1 MLETIRKD
9 LKDAMKASDKLK
21 ITALRN
27 LVAKIKAKEIEKGE
41 SLDENEILKVC
52 LSASKQV
59 KESIKQFK
67 DANRND
73 LVENELLELEIIESY
88 LPEQLSEE
96 EILIKIKEK
105 ITSSGVSSE
114 SDMGKIMGPLM
125 KELSG
130 LADGKI
136 VQKMVIK
143 ELTKL

>member
-27 LVAKIKAKEIEKGE
+27 IVAKIKAKEIEKGE

-73 LVENELLELEIIESY
+73 LVENELLELKVIEGY
-88 LPEQLSEE
+88 LPKQLSEE

-105 ITSSGVSSE
+105 ISNSDASSP

-136 VQKMVIK
+136 VQRMVIK
-143 ELTKL
+143 ELNK

>member
-1 MLETIRKD
+1 
-9 LKDAMKASDKLK
+9 MKASDKLK

-67 DANRND
+67 DANRTD
-73 LVENELLELEIIESY
+73 LVENELLELKVIEGY
-88 LPEQLSEE
+88 LPKQLSEE

-105 ITSSGVSSE
+105 ISNSDASSP

-136 VQKMVIK
+136 VQKLLIN
-143 ELTKL
+143 ELSK

>member
-1 MLETIRKD
+1 MLETIRED

-67 DANRND
+67 DANRTD
-73 LVENELLELEIIESY
+73 LVENELLELKVIEGY
-88 LPEQLSEE
+88 LPKQLSEE
-96 EILIKIKEK
+96 EILKKIKEK
-105 ITSSGVSSE
+105 ISNSDASSP

-136 VQKMVIK
+136 VQKLLIN
-143 ELTKL
+143 ELSK

>member
-9 LKDAMKASDKLK
+9 LKDAMKASDKSK

-27 LVAKIKAKEIEKGE
+27 LLAKIKAKEIEKGE

-67 DANRND
+67 DANRTD
-73 LVENELLELEIIESY
+73 LVENELLELKVIEGY
-88 LPEQLSEE
+88 LPKQLSEE

-105 ITSSGVSSE
+105 ISNSDASSP

-136 VQKMVIK
+136 VQKLLIN
-143 ELTKL
+143 ELSK

>member
-67 DANRND
+67 DANRTD
-73 LVENELLELEIIESY
+73 LVENELLELKVIEGY
-88 LPEQLSEE
+88 LPKQLSEE
-96 EILIKIKEK
+96 EILKKIKEK
-105 ITSSGVSSE
+105 ISNSDASSP
-114 SDMGKIMGPLM
+114 SDMAKIMGPLM

-136 VQKMVIK
+136 VQKLLIN
-143 ELTKL
+143 ELSK

>member
-9 LKDAMKASDKLK
+9 LKDAMKASDKSK

-27 LVAKIKAKEIEKGE
+27 LLAKIKAKEIEKGE

-67 DANRND
+67 DADRND
-73 LVENELLELEIIESY
+73 LVENELLELEIIEGY

-105 ITSSGVSSE
+105 ISNSGASSP

-136 VQKMVIK
+136 VQKLLIK
-143 ELTKL
+143 ELSK